1 MSEGELPGW
10 ILVASTAAVRLAAE
24 AGTEADDIIEHAGT
38 GEGSHDRLARH
49 AARFEANAELS
60 EVAIDLA
67 GLLWAEW
74 EDVPPIATILEEP
87 AARAALEA
95 VAEARR
101 LEARRLA
108 DGAAVASPA
117 TEPLVPPPAPSGV
130 RRSIFGRGGGL
141 DDGPASAGSGTRL
154 AQVTDPPPEGA
165 VLPALPPAPTKVS
178 STAPTPVPPI
188 TASERVRRRASS
200 AVVAG
205 AAATALL
212 LYGRRLRRA

>member
-10 ILVASTAAVRLAAE
+10 VLVASTAAVRLAAE
-24 AGTEADDIIEHAGT
+24 AGAEADDIIEHVGA
-38 GEGSHDRLARH
+38 GEGSHERLVRQ

-60 EVAIDLA
+60 EVATDLA

-101 LEARRLA
+101 LEARRLV
-108 DGAAVASPA
+108 DGAAAASPPA
-117 TEPLVPPPAPSGV
+117 VPPPASIWRSG
-130 RRSIFGRGGGL
+130 SISGQAGGL
-141 DDGPASAGSGTRL
+141 DDRPAPANSGTRL
-154 AQVTDPPPEGA
+154 AEVAAPRRNRA
-165 VLPALPPAPTKVS
+165 VLTAPPPAPTRIG
-178 STAPTPVPPI
+178 STAPRPVTATKI
-188 TASERVRRRASS
+188 TDQVRVRVSS

-212 LYGRRLRRA
+212 LFGRRLRRA

>member
-10 ILVASTAAVRLAAE
+10 VLVASTAAVRLAAE
-24 AGTEADDIIEHAGT
+24 AGAEADDIIEHAGT
-38 GEGSHDRLARH
+38 GEGSQKRLARH

-87 AARAALEA
+87 AARAALET
-95 VAEARR
+95 VAEARWV
-101 LEARRLA
+101 EARRLA
-108 DGAAVASPA
+108 GGAAAASPA
-117 TEPLVPPPAPSGV
+117 AEPLVPPPAPAGTG
-130 RRSIFGRGGGL
+130 SIFGRGVGL
-141 DDGPASAGSGTRL
+141 DARPAPASSGTRL
-154 AQVTDPPPEGA
+154 AEVPEPPPDTA
-165 VLPALPPAPTKVS
+165 VIPTSPPALTRTWPTAPTPAPPTKVS
-178 STAPTPVPPI
+178 EQV
-188 TASERVRRRASS
+188 RVRVSS